1 MRLPTIWLLGLGLL
15 LVPTAMVGQVPDSG
29 RPSPAA
35 SGSQPASHPDSVL
48 PADSSRP
55 SADTVRPKAAAR
67 PKPADRILTVACAPP
82 GSTTL
87 ASDLLVI
94 VFAPEAKA
102 ADRAAIAKSVHGKL
116 LGLVPSG
123 EAGAYYLGVP
133 SGGNEYALRVF
144 ADRLIQLNM
153 VRQVEARG
161 CPPP

>member
-1 MRLPTIWLLGLGLL
+1 MGYGLWLLGLGLL
-15 LVPTAMVGQVPDSG
+15 IVPPAMVGQVPDSG
-29 RPSPAA
+29 RRAA
-35 SGSQPASHPDSVL
+35 STTGSVL

-55 SADTVRPKAAAR
+55 PSDTVRPKAAA
-67 PKPADRILTVACAPP
+67 PPADRILSIACAPP
-82 GSTTL
+82 GSTAL

-144 ADRLIQLNM
+144 ADRLIQLGM
-153 VRQVEARG
+153 VRQVEARS

>member
-1 MRLPTIWLLGLGLL
+1 MGYGLSLVVLGMLIS
-15 LVPTAMVGQVPDSG
+15 PTAMVGQVPDSG
-29 RPSPAA
+29 RRAA
-35 SGSQPASHPDSVL
+35 STTGSVL

-55 SADTVRPKAAAR
+55 PSDTVRPKT
-67 PKPADRILTVACAPP
+67 PPDKILSLACAPP
-82 GSTTL
+82 GSTAL

-144 ADRLIQLNM
+144 ADRLIQLAM
-153 VRQVEARG
+153 VRQVEARS

>member
-1 MRLPTIWLLGLGLL
+1 MGYGLSLVVLGMLIS
-15 LVPTAMVGQVPDSG
+15 PTAMVGQVPDSG
-29 RPSPAA
+29 RRAA
-35 SGSQPASHPDSVL
+35 STTGSVL

-55 SADTVRPKAAAR
+55 PSDTVRPKT
-67 PKPADRILTVACAPP
+67 PPDKILSLACAPP
-82 GSTTL
+82 GSTAL

-94 VFAPEAKA
+94 LFAPEATA

-144 ADRLIQLNM
+144 ADRLIQLAM
-153 VRQVEARG
+153 VRQVEARS